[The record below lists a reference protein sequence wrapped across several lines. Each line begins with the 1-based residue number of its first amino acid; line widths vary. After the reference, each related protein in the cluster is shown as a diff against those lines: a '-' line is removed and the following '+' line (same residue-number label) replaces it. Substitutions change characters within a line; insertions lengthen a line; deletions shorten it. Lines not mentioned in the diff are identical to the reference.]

1 MDLDQTQALDLGE
14 YDDEIGSGSEENQN
28 EAGLSKKL
36 VSSLYFTSLDC
47 IVRPIQ
53 IQYMFAQS

>member
-36 VSSLYFTSLDC
+36 VSLLYFT
-47 IVRPIQ
+47 
-53 IQYMFAQS
+53 